1 MNGAYFFKIISLI
14 FFSFWHCFCHF
25 SNFGANFLGLLGY
38 MRGHVI
44 VFLSVAVVLSIYY
57 GYTEYNCDCDCDF
70 SIHALTIKFIDGY
83 WFLIPNPI
91 RTELCYQHQIHP
103 RAWPFIRALDCNCLL
118 FI

>member
-1 MNGAYFFKIISLI
+1 
-14 FFSFWHCFCHF
+14 
-25 SNFGANFLGLLGY
+25 
-38 MRGHVI
+38 MRGYTI
-44 VFLSVAVVLSIYY
+44 VLLSVVLSVAVVLSIYY
-57 GYTEYNCDCDCDF
+57 GYTEDNCDCDF

-103 RAWPFIRALDCNCLL
+103 RTWPFIRALDCNCLL